1 MSGHSKWKT
10 IKHKKA
16 ASDAKKSKAFTKI
29 IKEITVSARTNGG
42 DPAHNPTLRTL
53 LENARKVNMP
63 QDNIVRAIKK
73 GTGELP
79 GVSYEEYHYEGY
91 GPGGIAVIV
100 EVLTDNK
107 NRAVSDIRSIFT
119 RKGGTLAENGAVSW
133 MFERSGVVRGSHPS
147 LTEDQILEALLEF
160 DIKDVERNG
169 DDKTS
174 WTISCDPHALEKVR
188 DTLKQLGMTIE
199 EAEVEMLPKASHSV
213 TENQENQ
220 AVDFLDAIEE
230 LEDVQNVYTNLA

>member
-29 IKEITVSARTNGG
+29 LKEITVSARGHGG
-42 DPAHNPTLRTL
+42 DPAHNPNLRSL
-53 LENARKVNMP
+53 LEKARQVNMP
-63 QDNIVRAIKK
+63 QDNIARAIKK

-91 GPGGIAVIV
+91 GPGGIAIMV

-107 NRAVSDIRSIFT
+107 NRAVSDLRSLFT
-119 RKGGTLAENGAVSW
+119 RKGGSLAEHGAVSW
-133 MFERSGVVRGSHPS
+133 MFERSGIVRATHPS
-147 LTEDQILEALLEF
+147 LTEDQIMEALLDF
-160 DIKDVERNG
+160 AISDIER
-169 DDKTS
+169 DKTDKTL
-174 WTISCDPHALEKVR
+174 WTITMNPHDLDKVR
-188 DTLKQLGMTIE
+188 ETLRELGMHIE
-199 EAEVEMLPKASHSV
+199 EAETEMLAKTPHSL
-213 TENQENQ
+213 TENQEQQ